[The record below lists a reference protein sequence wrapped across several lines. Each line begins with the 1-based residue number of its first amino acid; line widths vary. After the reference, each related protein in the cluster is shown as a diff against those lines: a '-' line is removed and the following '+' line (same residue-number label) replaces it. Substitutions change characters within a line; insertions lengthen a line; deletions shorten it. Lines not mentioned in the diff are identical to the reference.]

1 MLTSPVSSS
10 HPLEIPEKE
19 STIVALPIHLSIN
32 QLEIVNRGLEETR
45 ARLQTDRVIIYRILP
60 EGDAVVFAESVGSQW
75 TPILGQLIYDPCFQ
89 ETWIERYRQGQTT
102 SISDTHA
109 GNIEACYVELLDRVQ
124 VRANLVVP
132 ILSQGNLW
140 GLLIAHHCKSPRKW
154 QSQDVQL
161 LQKMVIKLGNA
172 MIEAGKRGQ
181 KLHQS
186 EVKLEI
192 GTLEHQEKETD
203 IIEKKPLTMT
213 VPESTQ
219 KDSTINDSTQ
229 ESERLERLRR
239 YEILDTPPDGAFDRI
254 TAIAARFLRVPIA
267 LVSLVDQDRIWFKS
281 HYGLDVEQID
291 REPGL
296 CASAIWQDDV
306 YEIPN
311 TREDPRTMAHPLVS
325 GPLGLRFYAAAPLKT
340 HDGYNVGT
348 LCVIDKHPRELSP
361 EEKDTLADLAAIVM
375 DEMELRLSARKLIE
389 QTEAQRESEERWQLA
404 LRGNNDGIWDWNVK
418 TNEVFFSSRW
428 KEMLGFEEHEISN
441 HLDEWSKR
449 VHPDD
454 LDLVKQ
460 LIFDHFAK
468 KTPFYISEH
477 QVLCKDGSYKWI
489 LDRGQAL
496 WDEAGNV
503 IRMCGSHT
511 DISERK
517 YAEFER
523 RELIIALENAVSG
536 ISKLDTQGRYLFVNQ
551 SYANAAGYQPEEMI
565 GMLWPKTVHPDDLE
579 KLIAAYQQMLKD
591 GKVEVEARGI
601 RKDGSS
607 FYKQLVMISIYDD
620 QQQFIGHHC
629 FMKDITDR
637 KEAEK
642 ALQKSQSLLSEA
654 QRIAHIGNWDY
665 DTIKDKIT
673 WSPELF
679 QILGRDP
686 ALGEPTYQ
694 EYLGLYPPEEAQQ
707 LHQKIERAL
716 CTGESFQLRLRIIMP
731 NGSIRYT
738 ETRGQTELNAE
749 GKVIRFFG
757 TTQDITELVEAETAL
772 QKEFQR
778 LSVVIATQ
786 QEIAIRNPNLDE
798 VMAVIVERTQQ
809 LTNADGALMEML
821 EGDEIVCR
829 AASGIGLGYV
839 GLRRTSRDTA
849 LPCPYQ
855 CIMSA
860 KILYCPDTETD
871 SRVDIAV
878 CRRIG
883 IRSMVVI
890 PLFYQEE
897 VVGVL
902 NVFSSTPSA
911 FKESDIQSLQLM
923 AGFLAGTLHLASEF
937 DAKNILLSELEESEQ
952 RYRSVIT
959 SMTEGIVLQLADG
972 QITAC
977 NPSAE
982 RILGLTPD
990 QMMGRTSVDMDW
1002 RTIKEDGSPFPGE
1015 EHPAMVTL
1023 RTGQPQSNV
1032 VMGIC
1037 KRDRTLTW
1045 ISINSQPLLYPNQ
1058 SQPYAVV
1065 TTFADITEQKQVE
1078 EILRHQAE
1086 LERLMAT
1093 TDGLT
1098 QVTNRRGFD
1107 ERLQSEWLRL
1117 MRGQQELSLIM
1128 LDVDFFKRYNDCYG
1142 HLAGDICLVQVARA
1156 AAQAVKRSSDLF
1168 VRYGGEEF
1176 AVILPNTDAPGA
1188 IAVAEFIQQA
1198 IRDLKIPHRKSDVSD
1213 FVTISMGIA
1222 TIIPSFGTSSDEL
1235 LARADKAL
1243 YSAKQQGRDR
1253 YSCCPPGDKSEYPAV
1268 ETVAGSPISKNI
1280 SGSFGGG
1287 WS

>member
-1 MLTSPVSSS
+1 M
-10 HPLEIPEKE
+10 
-19 STIVALPIHLSIN
+19 
-32 QLEIVNRGLEETR
+32 
-45 ARLQTDRVIIYRILP
+45 
-60 EGDAVVFAESVGSQW
+60 AESVGNQW
-75 TPILGQLIYDPCFQ
+75 TPIMGQLIYDPFFQ
-89 ETWIERYRQGQTT
+89 AKWIERYRQGQTT
-102 SISDTHA
+102 SISISDTHA
-109 GNIEACYVELLDRVQ
+109 GNIEACYVEMLDRVQ

-140 GLLIAHHCKSPRKW
+140 GLLIAHHCRSPRPW

-161 LQKMVIKLGNA
+161 LEKMTIKLGNA
-172 MIEAGKRGQ
+172 IVKEGEQAQRLQ
-181 KLHQS
+181 PS
-186 EVKLEI
+186 EVKLVLAN
-192 GTLEHQEKETD
+192 LELQPTETD
-203 IIEKKPLTMT
+203 NIEKPPIEMT
-213 VPESTQ
+213 LPECEQ
-219 KDSTINDSTQ
+219 KSSKINHSSH
-229 ESERLERLRR
+229 ESERLESLRR
-239 YEILDTPPDGAFDRI
+239 YQILDTPPDGAFDRV
-254 TAIAARFLRVPIA
+254 TAMAARLFKVPIA
-267 LVSLVDQDRIWFKS
+267 LVSLVDRDRIWFKS
-281 HYGLDVEQID
+281 RYGLEALEIN

-296 CASAIWQDDV
+296 CASAIWQDNV
-306 YEIPN
+306 YQIKN
-311 TREDPRTMAHPLVS
+311 AIADPRTLAHPLVS
-325 GPLGLRFYAAAPLKT
+325 GALGLRFYAAAPLKT
-340 HDGYNVGT
+340 HDGYNLGT
-348 LCVIDKHPRELSP
+348 LCIIDKHPRELSP
-361 EEKDTLADLAAIVM
+361 EEEATLADLAAIVM
-375 DEMELRLSARKLIE
+375 DEMELRLSARQLVE
-389 QTEAQRESEERWQLA
+389 TTAAQRESEERWQLA

-428 KEMLGFEEHEISN
+428 KEMLGYEEQEISH
-441 HLDEWSKR
+441 HLEEWSKR

-454 LDLVKQ
+454 IDRVIQ
-460 LIFDHFAK
+460 LIRDHFAK

-477 QVLCKDGSYKWI
+477 RVLCKDGSYKWI

-496 WDEAGNV
+496 WDEEGNV

-511 DISERK
+511 DISEQK
-517 YAEFER
+517 HAEFEH

-536 ISKLDTQGRYLFVNQ
+536 ISKLDTEGRYLFVNQ
-551 SYANAAGYQPEEMI
+551 SYANAVGYQPEEMV
-565 GMLWPKTVHPDDLE
+565 GMSWPKTVHPDDLE
-579 KLIAAYQQMLKD
+579 KLIAAYQQMLQD

-601 RKDGSS
+601 RRDGSS

-665 DTIKDKIT
+665 DTTTGKIT
-673 WSPELF
+673 LSPELF
-679 QILGRDP
+679 QIWGRDR
-686 ALGEPTYQ
+686 ALGEPRYQ
-694 EYLGLYPPEEAQQ
+694 EYLDLYHPEDAVQ
-707 LHQKIERAL
+707 LHQKVQRAL
-716 CTGESFQLRLRIIMP
+716 STGESFQLRLRVIQP

-772 QKEFQR
+772 QQEFQR

-786 QEIAIRNPNLDE
+786 QEIAIRNPNIDE

-809 LTNADGALMEML
+809 LTSADGALMEML
-821 EGDEIVCR
+821 EGDEILCR
-829 AASGIGLGYV
+829 AASGIGQGYV
-839 GLRRTSRDTA
+839 GLRLTSRDTA

-855 CIMSA
+855 CIMSG
-860 KILYCPDTETD
+860 KILYCHDAETD
-871 SRVDIAV
+871 SRVDIAA

-883 IRSMVVI
+883 IRSMVVT

-911 FKESDIQSLQLM
+911 FKESDIQTLQLM

-972 QITAC
+972 QITAF

-990 QMMGRTSVDMDW
+990 QIMGRTSVDPRW
-1002 RTIKEDGSPFPGE
+1002 HSVKEDGSPFPGE

-1023 RTGQPQSNV
+1023 RTGLPQSNV
-1032 VMGIC
+1032 VMGIY
-1037 KRDRTLTW
+1037 KSDTEITW
-1045 ISINSQPLLYPNQ
+1045 ISINSQPLLYSHQ

-1065 TTFADITEQKQVE
+1065 TTFADITEQKRVE
-1078 EILRHQAE
+1078 EILRHQAQW
-1086 LERLMAT
+1086 ERLMAT

-1142 HLAGDICLVQVARA
+1142 HQAGDICLVQVAKA

-1176 AVILPNTDAPGA
+1176 AVILPNTDAAGA

-1198 IRDLKIPHRKSDVSD
+1198 IRDLKIPHRKSDVSE
-1213 FVTISMGIA
+1213 FVTVSMGIA

-1235 LARADKAL
+1235 VARADKAL
-1243 YSAKQQGRDR
+1243 YSAKQLGRDR
-1253 YSCCPPGDKSEYPAV
+1253 YSCCPPGYPALQ
-1268 ETVAGSPISKNI
+1268 
-1280 SGSFGGG
+1280 
-1287 WS
+1287 

>member
-1 MLTSPVSSS
+1 MLQNFCSPCNNDNPMLTSPVSSS
-10 HPLEIPEKE
+10 HPLEIPETE
-19 STIVALPIHLSIN
+19 SATIALPIHLSIN
-32 QLEIVNRGLEETR
+32 QLEILNRGLEETR
-45 ARLQTDRVIIYRILP
+45 ARLQTDRVIIYRLLP
-60 EGDAVVFAESVGSQW
+60 DGDGVVFAESVGSQW
-75 TPILGQLIYDPCFQ
+75 TPILGQLIYDPCF
-89 ETWIERYRQGQTT
+89 EATWVQRYRQGQTT

-109 GNIEACYVELLDRVQ
+109 SHIQSCYVELLDRLQ

-140 GLLIAHHCKSPRKW
+140 GLLIAHHCRSPRKW
-154 QSQDVQL
+154 QSHDVQL
-161 LQKMVIKLGNA
+161 LQQRVIQLSNA
-172 MIEAGKRGQ
+172 IVKEGQ
-181 KLHQS
+181 QAQLIQPS
-186 EVKLEI
+186 EVKLVLAH
-192 GTLEHQEKETD
+192 LELQPTETD
-203 IIEKKPLTMT
+203 IIENQQIEMT
-213 VPESTQ
+213 LPESEQ
-219 KDSTINDSTQ
+219 KFCKINHSAR

-239 YEILDTPPDGAFDRI
+239 YEILDTPSDGAFDRI

-281 HYGLDVEQID
+281 RYGLDVEQID
-291 REPGL
+291 REAGL
-296 CASAIWQDDV
+296 CASAIWENDV

-311 TREDPRTMAHPLVS
+311 TLEDPRTIAHPLVS

-340 HDGYNVGT
+340 QDGYNVGT

-418 TNEVFFSSRW
+418 TNEVFFSNRW
-428 KEMLGFEEHEISN
+428 KEMLGFEEDEISH

-454 LDLVKQ
+454 IDRVTQ

-477 QVLCKDGSYKWI
+477 RVLCKDGSYKWI

-536 ISKLDTQGRYLFVNQ
+536 ISKLDTEGRYLFVNQ
-551 SYANAAGYQPEEMI
+551 SYSHAAGYQPEEMI

-654 QRIAHIGNWDY
+654 QRIAHIGNWDH
-665 DTIKDKIT
+665 DITTGKIT
-673 WSPELF
+673 CSPELF
-679 QILGRDP
+679 NILGCDP
-686 ALGEPTYQ
+686 ALGEPTIE
-694 EYLGLYPPEEAQQ
+694 EYLRLYHPEDAVE

-716 CTGESFQLRLRIIMP
+716 CTGESFQIRQRVILP
-731 NGSIRYT
+731 NGSIRHT

-757 TTQDITELVEAETAL
+757 TTQDITELVEAEVAL
-772 QKEFQR
+772 EEKFQH
-778 LSVVIATQ
+778 LSMVIATQ

-798 VMAVIVERTQQ
+798 VMGVIVERTQY
-809 LTNADGALMEML
+809 LTHGDGAVIEML
-821 EGDEIVCR
+821 QGDEMVYR
-829 AASGIGLGYV
+829 AASGTARPYV
-839 GLRRTSRDTA
+839 GLRLKVGKS
-849 LPCPYQ
+849 LSGQ
-855 CIMSA
+855 CITHRE
-860 KILYCPDTETD
+860 ILGCHDTETD
-871 SRVDIAV
+871 SRVDIEA

-883 IRSMVVI
+883 IRSMI
-890 PLFYQEE
+890 LTPLFYQEE

-902 NVFSSTPSA
+902 KVFSATPSV
-911 FKESDIQSLQLM
+911 FTESDIQTLQLM

-937 DAKNILLSELEESEQ
+937 EAKNILLSELGESEQ

-959 SMTEGIVLQLADG
+959 SMREGIVLQLADG
-972 QITAC
+972 QITAF

-982 RILGLTPD
+982 RILGLTSD
-990 QMMGRTSVDMDW
+990 QIMGRTSVDMEW
-1002 RTIKEDGSPFPGE
+1002 RTIKEDGSPFPGQ

-1023 RTGQPQSNV
+1023 RTGLPLSNV

-1037 KRDRTLTW
+1037 KSDTELTW

-1078 EILRHQAE
+1078 EILRNQAE

-1142 HLAGDICLVQVARA
+1142 HQAGDICLVQVAKA

-1176 AVILPNTDAPGA
+1176 AVILPNTDAAGA

-1198 IRDLKIPHRKSDVSD
+1198 IRDLKIPHRKSDVSE
-1213 FVTISMGIA
+1213 FVTVSMGIA

-1235 LARADKAL
+1235 IARADKAL

-1253 YSCCPPGDKSEYPAV
+1253 YSCCPPGDPPPY
-1268 ETVAGSPISKNI
+1268 SKVDCGRMLNL
-1280 SGSFGGG
+1280 
-1287 WS
+1287 

>member
-1 MLTSPVSSS
+1 M
-10 HPLEIPEKE
+10 
-19 STIVALPIHLSIN
+19 
-32 QLEIVNRGLEETR
+32 
-45 ARLQTDRVIIYRILP
+45 
-60 EGDAVVFAESVGSQW
+60 
-75 TPILGQLIYDPCFQ
+75 
-89 ETWIERYRQGQTT
+89 
-102 SISDTHA
+102 
-109 GNIEACYVELLDRVQ
+109 
-124 VRANLVVP
+124 
-132 ILSQGNLW
+132 LSQGNLW
-140 GLLIAHHCKSPRKW
+140 GLLIAHHCRSPRKW
-154 QSQDVQL
+154 QSLDVQL
-161 LQKMVIKLGNA
+161 LQQRAIQLGNA
-172 MIEAGKRGQ
+172 IVVEQGQ
-181 KLHQS
+181 RCQPLYQS
-186 EVKLEI
+186 EVKLDLR
-192 GTLEHQEKETD
+192 TLEREQTKTD
-203 IIEKKPLTMT
+203 IIDNKPVEMT

-219 KDSTINDSTQ
+219 QYSKINHSAN
-229 ESERLERLRR
+229 ESERLERLRC

-254 TAIAARFLRVPIA
+254 TAIAARFFRVPIA
-267 LVSLVDQDRIWFKS
+267 LVSLVDHDRIWFKS
-281 HYGLDVEQID
+281 RYGLDVEQIA

-296 CASAIWQDDV
+296 SASAIWQDDV
-306 YEIPN
+306 YEIRN
-311 TREDPRTMAHPLVS
+311 ALEDPRTIGNRLVS
-325 GPLGLRFYAAAPLKT
+325 GALGLRFYAAAPLKT
-340 HDGYNVGT
+340 PDGYNLGT
-348 LCVIDKHPRELSP
+348 LCIIDKHPRELSP
-361 EEKDTLADLAAIVM
+361 EDKDTLADLAAIVM

-389 QTEAQRESEERWQLA
+389 KTEAQRESEERWQLA

-418 TNEVFFSSRW
+418 TNEVFFSNRW
-428 KEMLGFEEHEISN
+428 KEMLGFEEQEISH

-454 LDLVKQ
+454 LDFVKQ

-477 QVLCKDGSYKWI
+477 RVLCKDGSYKWI

-536 ISKLDTQGRYLFVNQ
+536 ISQLDTQGRYLFVNQ
-551 SYANAAGYQPEEMI
+551 SYSNAVGYQPEEMI
-565 GMLWPKTVHPDDLE
+565 GMFWPKTVHPDDLE

-601 RKDGSS
+601 RRDGSS

-654 QRIAHIGNWDY
+654 QRVAHIGNWDH
-665 DTIKDKIT
+665 DITTGKIT

-694 EYLGLYPPEEAQQ
+694 EYLSLYPPEEAQQ
-707 LHQKIERAL
+707 LHQKVQRAIS
-716 CTGESFQLRLRIIMP
+716 TGESFQLRLRVILP

-798 VMAVIVERTQQ
+798 VMGVIVERTQQ
-809 LTNADGALMEML
+809 LTSADGALMEMV

-839 GLRRTSRDTA
+839 GLRLQVATSRDTA

-855 CIMSA
+855 CIKSG
-860 KILYCPDTETD
+860 KIIYCPDTETD

-883 IRSMVVI
+883 IRSMVVT

-911 FKESDIQSLQLM
+911 FKESDIQTLQLM

-959 SMTEGIVLQLADG
+959 SMREGIVLQLADG
-972 QITAC
+972 QITAF

-990 QMMGRTSVDMDW
+990 QIMGRTSVDMER

-1023 RTGQPQSNV
+1023 RTGQPVFGV

-1037 KRDRTLTW
+1037 KSDRELTW

-1065 TTFADITEQKQVE
+1065 TTFADITEQKRVE
-1078 EILRHQAE
+1078 EILRNQAE

-1107 ERLQSEWLRL
+1107 ERLQSEWQRL

-1142 HLAGDICLVQVARA
+1142 HQAGDICLVQVAKA

-1176 AVILPNTDAPGA
+1176 AVILPNTDAAGA

-1198 IRDLKIPHRKSDVSD
+1198 IGDLKIPHQQSDVSQ
-1213 FVTISMGIA
+1213 FVSVSMGIA

-1235 LARADKAL
+1235 VARADKAL
-1243 YSAKQQGRDR
+1243 YTAKQQGRDR
-1253 YSCCPPGDKSEYPAV
+1253 YSCCPPGDKSQYPAI
-1268 ETVAGSPISKNI
+1268 ETGEWHSPVSTAGNY
-1280 SGSFGGG
+1280 
-1287 WS
+1287 

>member
-10 HPLEIPEKE
+10 HPLEIPETE
-19 STIVALPIHLSIN
+19 SAIVALPLHLSIN
-32 QLEIVNRGLEETR
+32 QLEILNHGLEETR
-45 ARLQTDRVIIYRILP
+45 ARLQTDRVIIYRVLP
-60 EGDAVVFAESVGSQW
+60 NGDGVVFAESVGSQW
-75 TPILGQLIYDPCFQ
+75 TPILGQLIYDPCLKAA
-89 ETWIERYRQGQTT
+89 WIERYRQGQTT

-132 ILSQGNLW
+132 ILNQGNLW
-140 GLLIAHHCKSPRKW
+140 GLLIAHHCKSLRKW

-161 LQKMVIKLGNA
+161 LQKMAIKLGNA
-172 MIEAGKRGQ
+172 MMKAGKRGQ

-186 EVKLEI
+186 EVKLEL

-203 IIEKKPLTMT
+203 IIKKKPLTMT
-213 VPESTQ
+213 VPESTK
-219 KDSTINDSTQ
+219 KDSTINHSAH

-239 YEILDTPPDGAFDRI
+239 YEILDTPPDGAFDRV
-254 TAIAARFLRVPIA
+254 TAIAARFLQVPIA

-291 REPGL
+291 RESGL

-311 TREDPRTMAHPLVS
+311 TLEDPRAMAHPLVS

-340 HDGYNVGT
+340 HDGYNLGT
-348 LCVIDKHPRELSP
+348 LCVIDKHPRQLSP
-361 EEKDTLADLAAIVM
+361 EEKDTLADLAAMVM

-418 TNEVFFSSRW
+418 TNEVFFSNRW

-454 LDLVKQ
+454 LDFVKQ
-460 LIFDHFAK
+460 LMFDHFAK

-477 QVLCKDGSYKWI
+477 RVLCKDGSYKWI

-536 ISKLDTQGRYLFVNQ
+536 ISQLDTQGRYLFVNQ

-591 GKVEVEARGI
+591 GKVELEARGI

-654 QRIAHIGNWDY
+654 QRIAHIGNWDH
-665 DTIKDKIT
+665 DITTGKIT
-673 WSPELF
+673 WSHELF
-679 QILGRDP
+679 GILGRDP

-716 CTGESFQLRLRIIMP
+716 CTGESFQLRLRMIKP
-731 NGSIRYT
+731 NGSIRHT

-772 QKEFQR
+772 QEEFQR

-786 QEIAIRNPNLDE
+786 QEIAIRNPNIDE

-809 LTNADGALMEML
+809 LTSANGSIMKMV
-821 EGDEIVCR
+821 EGDELVCR
-829 AASGIGLGYV
+829 AASG
-839 GLRRTSRDTA
+839 TA
-849 LPCPYQ
+849 LPHVGFRLQVAKSLAGQ
-855 CIMSA
+855 CIKSG
-860 KILYCPDTETD
+860 KIIYCHDVETD
-871 SRVDIAV
+871 SYVDIAV

-883 IRSMVVI
+883 IRSMVLI
-890 PLFYQEE
+890 PLFYKEE

-911 FKESDIQSLQLM
+911 FNESDIQTLQLM
-923 AGFLAGTLHLASEF
+923 AGFLAATLHLASEF

-959 SMTEGIVLQLADG
+959 SMREGIVLQLADG
-972 QITAC
+972 QITAF

-990 QMMGRTSVDMDW
+990 EIMGRTSVDMER
-1002 RTIKEDGSPFPGE
+1002 RTIKEDGSPFPGQ

-1023 RTGQPQSNV
+1023 RTGQPVFGV

-1037 KRDRTLTW
+1037 KSDREITW
-1045 ISINSQPLLYPNQ
+1045 ISINSQPLLYPHQ

-1078 EILRHQAE
+1078 EILRNQAE
-1086 LERLMAT
+1086 WERLMAT

-1142 HLAGDICLVQVARA
+1142 HQAGDICLVQVARA

-1176 AVILPNTDAPGA
+1176 AVILPNTDAAGA

-1198 IRDLKIPHRKSDVSD
+1198 IRDLKIPHHKSDVSE
-1213 FVTISMGIA
+1213 FVTVSMGIA

-1235 LARADKAL
+1235 VARADKAL
-1243 YSAKQQGRDR
+1243 YSAKQLGRDR
-1253 YSCCPPGDKSEYPAV
+1253 YSCCPPGDPQGCFILGKTA
-1268 ETVAGSPISKNI
+1268 IL
-1280 SGSFGGG
+1280 
-1287 WS
+1287 

>member
-19 STIVALPIHLSIN
+19 SATIALPIHLSIN
-32 QLEIVNRGLEETR
+32 QLEILNCGLEETR
-45 ARLQTDRVIIYRILP
+45 ARLQTDRVIIYRVLP
-60 EGDAVVFAESVGSQW
+60 DGDGVVFAESVGSQW

-89 ETWIERYRQGQTT
+89 ATWIERYRQGQTT

-109 GNIEACYVELLDRVQ
+109 GNIQTCYVELLDQLQ

-140 GLLIAHHCKSPRKW
+140 GLLIAHHCRSPRKW

-161 LQKMVIKLGNA
+161 LQKMAIQLGNT
-172 MIEAGKRGQ
+172 MIEEGERDQ
-181 KLHQS
+181 QLHQS

-203 IIEKKPLTMT
+203 IIEKKPLKMT

-219 KDSTINDSTQ
+219 QYSTINHSAN

-239 YEILDTPPDGAFDRI
+239 YEILDTPPDGAFDRV

-267 LVSLVDQDRIWFKS
+267 LVSLVDQNRIWFKS
-281 HYGLDVEQID
+281 RYGLDVEEID
-291 REPGL
+291 REAGL
-296 CASAIWQDDV
+296 CASAIWENDV

-311 TREDPRTMAHPLVS
+311 TLEDPRTIAHPLVS

-340 HDGYNVGT
+340 QDGYNVGT

-389 QTEAQRESEERWQLA
+389 KTEAQRESEERWQLA

-418 TNEVFFSSRW
+418 TNEVFFSNRW
-428 KEMLGFEEHEISN
+428 KEMLGFEEDEISH

-454 LDLVKQ
+454 LDCVRQ

-477 QVLCKDGSYKWI
+477 RVLCKDGSYKWI
-489 LDRGQAL
+489 LDRGQSL

-551 SYANAAGYQPEEMI
+551 SYANTVGYQPEEMI
-565 GMLWPKTVHPDDLE
+565 GMFWEKTVHPDDLE
-579 KLIAAYQQMLKD
+579 KLIAAYQQMVQD

-601 RKDGSS
+601 RRDGSS

-707 LHQKIERAL
+707 LHQKVQRAL
-716 CTGESFQLRLRIIMP
+716 STGESLQLRLRVIQP

-749 GKVIRFFG
+749 GQVIRFFG

-772 QKEFQR
+772 QEEFQR

-809 LTNADGALMEML
+809 LTSADGSIMKMV

-829 AASGIGLGYV
+829 AASG
-839 GLRRTSRDTA
+839 TA
-849 LPCPYQ
+849 LPYIGFRLQVAKSLSGQ
-855 CIMSA
+855 CIKSG
-860 KILYCPDTETD
+860 KIIYCHDVETD

-883 IRSMVVI
+883 IRSMVLI
-890 PLFYQEE
+890 PLFYKEE
-897 VVGVL
+897 VVGLL

-911 FKESDIQSLQLM
+911 FKESDIQTLQLM

-937 DAKNILLSELEESEQ
+937 EAKNILLSELGESEQ
-952 RYRSVIT
+952 RYRSVVT
-959 SMTEGIVLQLADG
+959 AMSEGVVLQQADG

-977 NPSAE
+977 NASAE
-982 RILGLTPD
+982 RILGLTSK
-990 QMMGRTSVDMDW
+990 QIMGLTSVDPKW
-1002 RTIKEDGSPFPGE
+1002 HCVKEDDSPFPGE
-1015 EHPAMVTL
+1015 QHPAMVSL
-1023 RTGQPQSNV
+1023 RTGLPLSNV
-1032 VMGIC
+1032 VMGIH
-1037 KRDRTLTW
+1037 KVDGTLTW
-1045 ISINSQPLLYPNQ
+1045 ISINSEPLLSPNQ

-1065 TTFADITEQKQVE
+1065 TTFADITEHKRVE
-1078 EILRHQAE
+1078 EILRNQAE

-1107 ERLQSEWLRL
+1107 ERLQSEWQRL

-1128 LDVDFFKRYNDCYG
+1128 LDVDYFKRYNDCYG
-1142 HLAGDICLVQVARA
+1142 HQAGDICLVQVAKA
-1156 AAQAVKRSSDLF
+1156 AAYTVKRSSDLF

-1176 AVILPNTDAPGA
+1176 AVILPNTDAAGA
-1188 IAVAEFIQQA
+1188 IAVAEYIQQA
-1198 IRDLKIPHRKSDVSD
+1198 IRDLKIPHRKSDVSE
-1213 FVTISMGIA
+1213 FVTVSMGIA

-1235 LARADKAL
+1235 VARADKAL
-1243 YSAKQQGRDR
+1243 YSAKQLGRDR
-1253 YSCCPPGDKSEYPAV
+1253 YSCCPPGDKSQPPRDKSQYPAIEIV
-1268 ETVAGSPISKNI
+1268 STQTFA
-1280 SGSFGGG
+1280 
-1287 WS
+1287 